1 MHPSPTF
8 RIIPNFGRPH
18 RRAGAHYISH
28 HRRGPRRLCPQGR
41 HGRGGRRGRRR
52 CGLLLTRSAFGDEGM
67 ARWKQEV
74 SGEFFVGFSFVFWKF
89 LYKKP
94 VAIAFWINHWGQL
107 LYKKKS
113 VLLNILVFFWISWRS
128 LGWVRGPAPIK
139 KAQKSSPVQENKLPL
154 PTTNDEI

>member
-8 RIIPNFGRPH
+8 HLIPKFGSPH

-52 CGLLLTRSAFGDEGM
+52 CGLLLTRSAFGDEEWPGGNRK
-67 ARWKQEV
+67 A
-74 SGEFFVGFSFVFWKF
+74 SGEFFVGFSFLEMSW
-89 LYKKP
+89 LKKP

-107 LYKKKS
+107 LYKK
-113 VLLNILVFFWISWRS
+113 NILVFFWISWGT
-128 LGWVRGPAPIK
+128 LGWVLDPTPIK
-139 KAQKSSPVQENKLPL
+139 KAQQCLQCKRTNSPL
-154 PTTNDEI
+154 PTTTDEI